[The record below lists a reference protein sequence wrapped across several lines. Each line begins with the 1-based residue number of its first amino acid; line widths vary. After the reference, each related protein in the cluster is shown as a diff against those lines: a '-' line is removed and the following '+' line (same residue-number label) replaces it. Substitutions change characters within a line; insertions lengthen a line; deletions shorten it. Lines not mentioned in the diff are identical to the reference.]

1 MKART
6 LTTKKAI
13 HEEIKR
19 EMESR
24 HWEIFNSI
32 ASDIAQQTLSNV
44 LLVLEKTYGFGKI
57 RLERFLEDL
66 KDMSEIMENPTQ
78 MTSRFTTIDNI
89 RYFNDKYGI
98 DLKEFKIETWHD
110 VTKRRER

>member
-44 LLVLEKTYGFGKI
+44 LLVLEK
-57 RLERFLEDL
+57 
-66 KDMSEIMENPTQ
+66 
-78 MTSRFTTIDNI
+78 NI
-89 RYFNDKYGI
+89 RIWQNPLRTFLGR
-98 DLKEFKIETWHD
+98 FKGY
-110 VTKRRER
+110 V

>member
-1 MKART
+1 
-6 LTTKKAI
+6 
-13 HEEIKR
+13 
-19 EMESR
+19 
-24 HWEIFNSI
+24 
-32 ASDIAQQTLSNV
+32 
-44 LLVLEKTYGFGKI
+44 
-57 RLERFLEDL
+57 
-66 KDMSEIMENPTQ
+66 MENPTQ